1 MSGNDPLSSADRSDD
16 TVDRSPPFEPPIEIP
31 LVKPSPQALRLNC
44 PHCQNPI
51 EVLVDA
57 EEDILCPSCGSTF
70 RVDNQ
75 QTRTWDKNK
84 QAEMHRSKGTVVG
97 RFELIEEVGAGA
109 FGVVWRARDIRLG
122 RTVAIK
128 FPKQERIDED
138 EVRRFLQEARSIA
151 KLKHPNIVG
160 IHEIGEEK
168 GSFYIVSDF
177 IDGVSLDNY
186 LRDQRPTFRRAA
198 ELCSKIAGALHYS
211 HEAGIV
217 HRDLKPSN
225 IMLDRAGEP
234 HVMDFGLAKQLAQ
247 DATMLTVEGQILG
260 TPAYMSPEQARGQGH
275 AVDRRADVY
284 SLGVILFEMLAGR
297 RPFEGGFGELLQKV
311 INDDSPSP
319 RSIDRTIP
327 RDLETICLKCLEK
340 RPESRYQSASDACA
354 ELRRFVEGEPI
365 LARRQSRIRRIA
377 VRTWNRHRR
386 MCQFSIAAIVFA
398 CAFGAWRAYR
408 YWDQGELVIRTW
420 GGALNVVL
428 LDEKSEEV
436 LRELGL
442 PMTRPLRLAT
452 GDYRVRV
459 TTAGVPREVYRVLV
473 PRGKTTEYYLAPQQE
488 SGIQSIGRIGLN
500 KYESHRLVSVGRQ
513 SDVLVWSPTSVR
525 LAGVTASGW
534 SRTWLKADAVI
545 APNFE
550 CDLIESFEDFDG
562 DGLRDFVFTA
572 SGVPSGNSEPRRSSS
587 CVRVLSGKDGQVL
600 WETIPWPSDGP
611 VHVALHDIDA
621 DGARDLI
628 AAFSRSVHAVSVAT
642 GKELWR
648 ADLFDEWAKVNN
660 LTTVTERL
668 QRVRQRV
675 DLQYH
680 PNEKEPRPR
689 IRHLPPFSQ
698 QVLPAGVCVQKFR
711 GEPTLVVGLGE
722 NLIGLAVETGKQT
735 FEPIETGCVIASFR
749 PWIDVDGDGEEELL
763 VEGFVE
769 ETSIGSRADQPG
781 EGPLP
786 KSVRS
791 VLRFSAVSPLKQKV
805 LWSAIADPLR
815 NEWQSGEVHWQVADF
830 NSDSRND
837 VLALKLG
844 FSRHDVRALDG
855 TTGQVIWE
863 RQLTA
868 SVPEVSGRL
877 ATLPDQNRD
886 GASDFAIAWLEFLD
900 GGLWT
905 ARRRYLN
912 ATSERDVQVVWHAYS
927 GRDGSE
933 LHSRAVI
940 PIGAEGDS
948 WDAADTNWV
957 DDSSRGDDALRLERE
972 GSIFAVDLNGRIVRP
987 LGANGEPS
995 QAEDEKDALSSP
1007 PILRRRDGILYA
1019 TTRRQPEVWRRLG
1032 DWWPVADF
1040 DQDGIVD
1047 LVSVPNT
1054 GEQSPGVPNTRVA
1067 AISGNDGRLLWQ
1079 STAEASRFLTDHNQ
1093 LADLD
1098 SDRIADLVV
1107 VSIGTATRDENL
1119 CEVALCA
1126 VSGHEGDVLWRR
1138 KIDVEMPADD
1148 RVQEDSDNSDIGWD
1162 RIRAAASFWTP
1173 RDGSLDEVGILLDV
1187 RYQARDME
1195 RVARTVLRVDAGNG
1209 RIVSKHRLS
1218 VLQADAPE
1226 LKLGTGRDAR
1236 LIFST
1241 HQGNS
1246 SSGFRLILSAHHVSS
1261 GEILWNN
1268 SVERENR
1275 GGPAFD
1281 LADFDGDG
1289 ADEVVFVDSGVRVV
1303 DGATARTYWR
1313 RQRGDFFAC
1322 LREYET
1328 PRLATREGIWGFSK
1342 GFDRAELLPVKW
1354 NPELLVEGKVGDDGQ
1369 RECFVFEQDGP
1380 RLCCYRPHEGLRWW
1394 IATLPPLTRNYSQKS
1409 LRYDRAAGQVSLT
1422 FGDLDIVDKAYCF
1435 DAATGR
1441 VRWESDHRE
1450 QQLIASSNPKT
1461 PGRTIGWRGQGQ
1473 TIARAL
1479 ATGIPFRPA
1488 RVESATV
1495 RLKRAFPSA
1504 RKLLDGALAASPSSD
1519 EKRMAYFS
1527 YVPSASNPS
1536 GQSIAIG
1543 DLQSGKSEIIQTNGR
1558 APKWS
1563 PHADTV
1569 VYSVGGYKDLRST
1582 VWLSELTTRK
1592 SRKLADGELP
1602 TWSQDGKTVYYV
1614 FRSQI
1619 KNQGEIRSLDVST
1632 PGAVPVTLL
1641 TRPAWDVV
1649 AAVSPHG
1656 RTIAFVEYRNGRAQ
1670 LTIVYLALDQTSTLF
1685 EREYEF
1691 AGDVALAWSPD
1702 GRRLALSLMDSG
1714 KAGRPVWLID
1724 LETQKMLTLWDAPL
1738 SNVSW
1743 WTDSKQLI
1751 VGVRGDEADEV
1762 WLIDPGQRQREW
1774 QPMSGGN

>member
-1 MSGNDPLSSADRSDD
+1 
-16 TVDRSPPFEPPIEIP
+16 
-31 LVKPSPQALRLNC
+31 
-44 PHCQNPI
+44 
-51 EVLVDA
+51 
-57 EEDILCPSCGSTF
+57 
-70 RVDNQ
+70 
-75 QTRTWDKNK
+75 
-84 QAEMHRSKGTVVG
+84 
-97 RFELIEEVGAGA
+97 
-109 FGVVWRARDIRLG
+109 
-122 RTVAIK
+122 
-128 FPKQERIDED
+128 
-138 EVRRFLQEARSIA
+138 
-151 KLKHPNIVG
+151 
-160 IHEIGEEK
+160 
-168 GSFYIVSDF
+168 
-177 IDGVSLDNY
+177 
-186 LRDQRPTFRRAA
+186 
-198 ELCSKIAGALHYS
+198 
-211 HEAGIV
+211 
-217 HRDLKPSN
+217 
-225 IMLDRAGEP
+225 
-234 HVMDFGLAKQLAQ
+234 
-247 DATMLTVEGQILG
+247 
-260 TPAYMSPEQARGQGH
+260 
-275 AVDRRADVY
+275 
-284 SLGVILFEMLAGR
+284 
-297 RPFEGGFGELLQKV
+297 
-311 INDDSPSP
+311 
-319 RSIDRTIP
+319 
-327 RDLETICLKCLEK
+327 
-340 RPESRYQSASDACA
+340 
-354 ELRRFVEGEPI
+354 
-365 LARRQSRIRRIA
+365 
-377 VRTWNRHRR
+377 
-386 MCQFSIAAIVFA
+386 
-398 CAFGAWRAYR
+398 
-408 YWDQGELVIRTW
+408 
-420 GGALNVVL
+420 
-428 LDEKSEEV
+428 
-436 LRELGL
+436 
-442 PMTRPLRLAT
+442 
-452 GDYRVRV
+452 
-459 TTAGVPREVYRVLV
+459 
-473 PRGKTTEYYLAPQQE
+473 
-488 SGIQSIGRIGLN
+488 
-500 KYESHRLVSVGRQ
+500 
-513 SDVLVWSPTSVR
+513 
-525 LAGVTASGW
+525 
-534 SRTWLKADAVI
+534 
-545 APNFE
+545 
-550 CDLIESFEDFDG
+550 
-562 DGLRDFVFTA
+562 
-572 SGVPSGNSEPRRSSS
+572 
-587 CVRVLSGKDGQVL
+587 
-600 WETIPWPSDGP
+600 
-611 VHVALHDIDA
+611 
-621 DGARDLI
+621 
-628 AAFSRSVHAVSVAT
+628 
-642 GKELWR
+642 
-648 ADLFDEWAKVNN
+648 
-660 LTTVTERL
+660 
-668 QRVRQRV
+668 
-675 DLQYH
+675 
-680 PNEKEPRPR
+680 
-689 IRHLPPFSQ
+689 
-698 QVLPAGVCVQKFR
+698 
-711 GEPTLVVGLGE
+711 
-722 NLIGLAVETGKQT
+722 
-735 FEPIETGCVIASFR
+735 
-749 PWIDVDGDGEEELL
+749 
-763 VEGFVE
+763 
-769 ETSIGSRADQPG
+769 
-781 EGPLP
+781 
-786 KSVRS
+786 
-791 VLRFSAVSPLKQKV
+791 
-805 LWSAIADPLR
+805 
-815 NEWQSGEVHWQVADF
+815 
-830 NSDSRND
+830 
-837 VLALKLG
+837 
-844 FSRHDVRALDG
+844 
-855 TTGQVIWE
+855 
-863 RQLTA
+863 
-868 SVPEVSGRL
+868 
-877 ATLPDQNRD
+877 
-886 GASDFAIAWLEFLD
+886 
-900 GGLWT
+900 
-905 ARRRYLN
+905 
-912 ATSERDVQVVWHAYS
+912 
-927 GRDGSE
+927 
-933 LHSRAVI
+933 
-940 PIGAEGDS
+940 
-948 WDAADTNWV
+948 
-957 DDSSRGDDALRLERE
+957 
-972 GSIFAVDLNGRIVRP
+972 
-987 LGANGEPS
+987 
-995 QAEDEKDALSSP
+995 
-1007 PILRRRDGILYA
+1007 
-1019 TTRRQPEVWRRLG
+1019 
-1032 DWWPVADF
+1032 
-1040 DQDGIVD
+1040 
-1047 LVSVPNT
+1047 
-1054 GEQSPGVPNTRVA
+1054 
-1067 AISGNDGRLLWQ
+1067 
-1079 STAEASRFLTDHNQ
+1079 
-1093 LADLD
+1093 
-1098 SDRIADLVV
+1098 
-1107 VSIGTATRDENL
+1107 
-1119 CEVALCA
+1119 
-1126 VSGHEGDVLWRR
+1126 
-1138 KIDVEMPADD
+1138 
-1148 RVQEDSDNSDIGWD
+1148 
-1162 RIRAAASFWTP
+1162 
-1173 RDGSLDEVGILLDV
+1173 
-1187 RYQARDME
+1187 
-1195 RVARTVLRVDAGNG
+1195 
-1209 RIVSKHRLS
+1209 